1 MVQTRGIT
9 LALLCGTLWLQT
21 GQSARAEDGA
31 DAKALDQ
38 RLAQQYQQGQA
49 RDRQNAG
56 TTTKQDLA
64 ARAKDQAKKDVADYK
79 EGMQNNLAAIKELA
93 RQGDVAMK
101 EERFDDAG
109 KAYSSVALADVPG
122 SEGLAE
128 DARNH
133 LMDLED
139 MAKKK
144 LHEAE
149 DADIQRDYIKEAD
162 AFLFI
167 LKEFPQTKS
176 KDRAMSGITAL
187 RSRPEVAAFEEYK
200 KAEDLEGA
208 NKLIDAVRIY
218 ESISNNPRYEQA
230 HCVAV
235 LMAKRKL
242 DTLGQS
248 EQTRA
253 AMKAELDTRAAKEA
267 PGMLTTAKN
276 FLSNHMPNE
285 AIRKLQE
292 IMDKYPNTEFAE
304 QAQKQL
310 AELK

>member
-1 MVQTRGIT
+1 MVQTRGMI
-9 LALLCGTLWLQT
+9 LALLCGTLWV
-21 GQSARAEDGA
+21 GKSARAEGDE
-31 DAKALDQ
+31 AKALDQ
-38 RLAQQYQQGQA
+38 KLAQQYQQGQA
-49 RDRQNAG
+49 RDRQNSG

-64 ARAKDQAKKDVADYK
+64 NRAKEQAKKDVADYK
-79 EGMQNNLAAIKELA
+79 ESMLNNLASIKELA
-93 RQGDVAMK
+93 KQGDVAMK
-101 EERFDDAG
+101 EERYDDAA
-109 KAYSSVALADVPG
+109 KAYDSVSLANVPG

-128 DARNH
+128 EARGH

-162 AFLFI
+162 AFLYI

-176 KDRAMSGITAL
+176 KDRALSGITAL

-218 ESISNNPRYEQA
+218 ESVSNNPRYEQA

-248 EQTRA
+248 EQTRS
-253 AMKAELDTRAAKEA
+253 AMKAELDARAAKEA
-267 PGMLTTAKN
+267 PGMLTTARNYVANNLPK
-276 FLSNHMPNE
+276 E

-292 IMDKYPNTEFAE
+292 VMDKYPNTQFAE